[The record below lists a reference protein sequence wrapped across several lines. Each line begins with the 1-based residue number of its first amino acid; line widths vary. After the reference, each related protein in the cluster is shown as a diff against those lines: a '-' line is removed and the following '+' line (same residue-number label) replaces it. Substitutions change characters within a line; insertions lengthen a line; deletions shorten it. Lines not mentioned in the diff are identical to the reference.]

1 MDVIKNNRIMKCL
14 LMMVVSLFLVLNF
27 SIWVSASTNY
37 DRQEADACIIISGR
51 FSVKTSY
58 GESSGKLEKTY
69 ISSYDIPTDA
79 NGYTKSNL
87 SLGQKVHKEYR
98 LGEENGVTKIKEY
111 ILPSRKRVD
120 FIDFDNK
127 IIYELKPNNPNQIK
141 LGVKQLNG
149 YLEEVEK
156 EFGKGWSTVLDTY

>member
-1 MDVIKNNRIMKCL
+1 MI
-14 LMMVVSLFLVLNF
+14 VVSLFLILNF
-27 SIWVSASTNY
+27 SIGVSASINY
-37 DRQEADACIIISGR
+37 DRQEADTCITINQRI
-51 FSVKTSY
+51 SVKTSY
-58 GESSGKLEKTY
+58 GKSSGKIEKTY

-141 LGVKQLNG
+141 LGIKQLNG
-149 YLEEVEK
+149 YLEEIERK
-156 EFGKGWSTVLDTY
+156 FGKGWSMVLDTY